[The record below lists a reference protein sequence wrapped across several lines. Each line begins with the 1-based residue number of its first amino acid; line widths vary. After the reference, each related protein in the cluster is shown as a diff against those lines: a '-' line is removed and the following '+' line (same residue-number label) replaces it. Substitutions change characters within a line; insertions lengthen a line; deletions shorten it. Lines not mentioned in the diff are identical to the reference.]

1 MTNTINYQKI
11 EKEASILPTVGF
23 KKLHVD
29 AILPA
34 KAHDEDSG
42 FDLYA
47 LEDTIIYPGQ
57 TVIVKTGIA
66 VDLPE
71 GFDATVRPRSG
82 NTSKT
87 KLRVQL
93 GTVDRQYTGEIGV
106 MVDNANPSYAPIVS
120 VAHALGDLLSEKIN
134 GNSYETL
141 QIREELL
148 NSLENIFFSKE
159 LHTLKNIEK
168 CDQSYP
174 IGTYL
179 VKKGDKIAQLVVH
192 SYYDRG
198 AVEVKKIA
206 ETERGGNGFGST
218 GTANE

>member
-1 MTNTINYQKI
+1 MTNAVDYQKI
-11 EKEASILPTVGF
+11 EKEAGKLPTVGF
-23 KKLHVD
+23 KKLHKD
-29 AILPA
+29 AIIPT
-34 KAHDEDSG
+34 KAHNEDSG

-57 TVIVKTGIA
+57 TVIVKTGVA

-71 GFDATVRPRSG
+71 GYDATGRPRSG

-93 GTVDRQYTGEIGV
+93 GTIDNPYTGEIGV
-106 MVDNANPSYAPIVS
+106 IVDNVNPSYAPLISLSKVFADL
-120 VAHALGDLLSEKIN
+120 VARQNDLNLDKSLE
-134 GNSYETL
+134 
-141 QIREELL
+141 IREDFVKSVESVL
-148 NSLENIFFSKE
+148 FSKE
-159 LHTLKNIEK
+159 VHTLKNVEK
-168 CDQSYP
+168 TDEIYP

-192 SYYDRG
+192 PYYDKG
-198 AVEVKKIA
+198 SIEVEEIA

-218 GTANE
+218 GVNNG